1 MKYRVIKRTEVDG
14 QTWYYPQYKRLFRW
28 RMFKYERDST
38 GFELYTIRDVRK
50 FNDIESAFRF
60 IDNKPCTDIVVDR
73 YKDACKTVDMV
84 ESEVFRFDIYKDTT
98 AEDVNKFLK
107 SIGKSYMYTAY
118 DETLV
123 SNGETGIVIYKGIVN
138 QFRLLELE
146 PLEIL
151 LCNGD
156 HLYKVPSWFFTEINN
171 EIYRIV
177 NHKK

>member
-1 MKYRVIKRTEVDG
+1 MKYRVIKRTEADG
-14 QTWYYPQYKRLFRW
+14 QTWYYPQYKKCFLW
-28 RMFKYERDST
+28 WMFTYYQYVCYGQYALKK
-38 GFELYTIRDVRK
+38 VRRFK
-50 FNDIESAFRF
+50 DIESAFVF
-60 IDNKPCTDIVVDR
+60 IDNQPCVDICVDR

-107 SIGKSYMYTAY
+107 SIGKSYIYTAY

-123 SNGETGIVIYKGIVN
+123 SNGKAGIVIYKGFAN